1 MVASRKGE
9 IAMSVVTLNSKYQLV
24 VPKEL
29 RDRKKWRPGQEF
41 AFIDHLDGVKLVPV
55 PKREELGGLRKARTS
70 GNIVIATTAID
81 AGRRHVGLD
90 RVAVGHGSR

>member
-24 VPKEL
+24 IPKEL

-55 PKREELGGLRKARTS
+55 PKREELAG
-70 GNIVIATTAID
+70 IAKGAD
-81 AGRRHVGLD
+81 FGEYRD
-90 RVAVGHGSR
+90 RNDRY